1 MVFLRRSVPI
11 ILVCAGALG
20 LSACEQ
26 STANA
31 CTSAQDVAG
40 KLTALTDRLN
50 KATWTGKI
58 PAMRAGEIGA
68 RIVDAGVR
76 FGSHG
81 NHQAYCS
88 ALEKIRSDASL
99 K

>member
-1 MVFLRRSVPI
+1 MSLLARSVSLL
-11 ILVCAGALG
+11 LVCAGAIG

-31 CTSAQDVAG
+31 CTSAQDVAA
-40 KLTALTDRLN
+40 KLTALTDQLN
-50 KATWTGKI
+50 RATWAGRI

-76 FGSHG
+76 FGAHG

-88 ALEKIRSDASL
+88 ALEKIRSDVTP